1 MYSKT
6 GDMLEFL
13 SQHTNN
19 EYWWQARNSEGMTG
33 YVPSSYVIVKEEQ
46 VSLLFTTMA
55 HTLSDML
62 QALPWLE
69 MSALE
74 MGEKERKQRALRHVQ
89 QQEFSKGIGFGP
101 PPPKKEKPYVYV
113 SAYNRSVIIV

>member
-1 MYSKT
+1 
-6 GDMLEFL
+6 
-13 SQHTNN
+13 
-19 EYWWQARNSEGMTG
+19 
-33 YVPSSYVIVKEEQ
+33 
-46 VSLLFTTMA
+46 
-55 HTLSDML
+55 
-62 QALPWLE
+62 